1 MEKLFLLSSI
11 LLLAGCHKSSN
22 NNPNSSFINATNT
35 MHVQMEK
42 KYVLQGGGDT
52 IIFHSNQTVTESTP
66 TTIVTFAIQSSTE
79 NYFSPS
85 LIQGGTALKLWA
97 VNPIDAS
104 SPYIY
109 SVFYRAVSDTSTLSE
124 YISGSNV
131 VNNQPTLTFTW
142 GLSIYD
148 LTSL

>member
-1 MEKLFLLSSI
+1 MKKLFLLPACI
-11 LLLAGCHKSSN
+11 IFMGCHKSSN
-22 NNPNSSFINATNT
+22 NNLDAPFINATTT

-52 IIFHSNQTVTESTP
+52 ITFHSNQTVTETTP
-66 TTIVTFAIQSSTE
+66 TTTVTFAVQSSTE
-79 NYFSPS
+79 NYFLPS

-97 VNPIDAS
+97 INPIDAS

-109 SVFYRAVSDTSTLSE
+109 SVFYRSVSDTSTLSE

-142 GLSIYD
+142 GSSIYD